1 MTHEEL
7 SQQTKSAYAHAL
19 RNLLIKKPL
28 QKISIGELSTACNK
42 NRNTFYYHFTDIYD
56 LLRWMLQQECDY
68 VLEQIKPYDSTED
81 ALGYI
86 LKYIDNNKSM
96 IRKIYESMGHDEMRR
111 NYYDNFYALL
121 NAVIRG
127 GEKKMNV
134 SVSDEFRDFLTAF
147 YTEAFAGMI
156 VQWIKKEDAETPE
169 EFLHK
174 LFFISKH
181 SVPKLLRDFHYEI
194 PPASSPSKIV

>member
-121 NAVIRG
+121 NAVIRD

-134 SVSDEFRDFLTAF
+134 SVSDEIGRAH
-147 YTEAFAGMI
+147 
-156 VQWIKKEDAETPE
+156 V
-169 EFLHK
+169 
-174 LFFISKH
+174 
-181 SVPKLLRDFHYEI
+181 
-194 PPASSPSKIV
+194 